1 MSVFELLNLRSEWE
15 DLARNFVGVNQHG
28 TIDSLKEFLEI
39 GHRKNRFR
47 DGFEEASEL
56 AEMILRGA

>member
-1 MSVFELLNLRSEWE
+1 MNVFNYLNLRSQWE

-28 TIDSLKEFLEI
+28 TIQSLQDFVEN

-47 DGFEEASEL
+47 DGYEEAMEL

>member
-1 MSVFELLNLRSEWE
+1 MNVFNYLNLRSQWE

-28 TIDSLKEFLEI
+28 TIESLQDFVEN

-47 DGFEEASEL
+47 DGYEEAMEL